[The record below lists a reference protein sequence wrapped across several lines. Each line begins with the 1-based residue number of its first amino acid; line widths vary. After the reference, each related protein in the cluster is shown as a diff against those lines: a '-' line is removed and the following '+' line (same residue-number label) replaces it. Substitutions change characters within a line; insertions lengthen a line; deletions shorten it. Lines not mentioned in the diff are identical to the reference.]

1 MEVFQKTAPAPSHV
15 AANTNACYLL
25 NAVTDD
31 TRGVLG
37 RMIQLVYKSN
47 FELKNVSISE
57 TDINGLLVIGLKVIV
72 PEDLV
77 LNLARK
83 MEKIIEVQKVICY
96 PVLDKHQ
103 RTIAY
108 YRLAKEALEN
118 GCHTFLQKYG
128 ATIVD
133 VDKDTILVEKIGC
146 KADIEEL
153 YQKLDDIYLVSFCS
167 TGLNAQLNL
176 CGVMNN

>member
-1 MEVFQKTAPAPSHV
+1 MEVLQQTTPVPNHVIANAKT
-15 AANTNACYLL
+15 CYLL

-31 TRGVLG
+31 ARGVLG

-47 FELKNVSISE
+47 FELKSVSISE
-57 TDINGLLVIGLKVIV
+57 TDINGLLFIGLKVVV
-72 PEDLV
+72 PENLI

-96 PVLDKHQ
+96 PVLDQHQ

-118 GCHTFLQKYG
+118 GAYSFLQKYG

-153 YQKLDDIYLVSFCS
+153 YQKLDDIHLVNFCS
-167 TGLNAQLNL
+167 TGLNILQPH
-176 CGVMNN
+176 

>member
-1 MEVFQKTAPAPSHV
+1 MEVLEKTAPATSYLS
-15 AANTNACYLL
+15 ANANTCYLL

-31 TRGVLG
+31 ARGVLG
-37 RMIQLVYKSN
+37 RMLQLVYKSN

-57 TDINGLLVIGLKVIV
+57 TDINGLLLIGLKVLV
-72 PEDLV
+72 PESLIS
-77 LNLARK
+77 NLARK
-83 MEKIIEVQKVICY
+83 IEKIIEVQEVICY
-96 PVLDKHQ
+96 PVSDRRQ

-118 GCHTFLQKYG
+118 DAYSFLQKYG

-146 KADIEEL
+146 KADIDEL
-153 YQKLDDIYLVSFCS
+153 YQKLDNMHLLNFCS
-167 TGLNAQLNL
+167 TGLNAH
-176 CGVMNN
+176 CF